1 MASSPVRG
9 APVQSQSGIAGEA
22 PPEPPREALVEGTE
36 TAARQAMA
44 ALRRLAGVD
53 AGELAQAVTVSAE
66 SVPAASQ
73 SAPQ

>member
-1 MASSPVRG
+1 
-9 APVQSQSGIAGEA
+9 
-22 PPEPPREALVEGTE
+22 
-36 TAARQAMA
+36 MA